1 MSRSRRHTPI
11 IGMTTAKT
19 DKPFKAAEHRRERR
33 SVRVAITHDDEV
45 PGAKQFGNPA
55 ASEKDGKQAFD
66 PLSFPKLMR
75 K

>member
-1 MSRSRRHTPI
+1 
-11 IGMTTAKT
+11 MTTAKT

-33 SVRVAITHDDEV
+33 AVKSLDLTQVETPPPRV
-45 PGAKQFGNPA
+45 FGNPA
-55 ASEKDGKQAFD
+55 ASEKDGKHVFD